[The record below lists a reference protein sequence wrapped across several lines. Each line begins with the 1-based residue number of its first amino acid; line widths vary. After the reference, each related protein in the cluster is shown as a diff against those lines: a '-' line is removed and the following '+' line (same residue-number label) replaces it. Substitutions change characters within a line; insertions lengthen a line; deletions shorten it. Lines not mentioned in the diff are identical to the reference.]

1 MLPDERGLIRLYPA
15 KERAFV
21 MNEDLE
27 SILDLIERHN
37 TWRIKECINLIASEN
52 VTSPLANAAYLSD
65 AMHRYAEGLPFK
77 RFYQGTRYIDE
88 LEYKV
93 SRLFASLFK
102 SKYADV
108 RAISGTVAN
117 ATAFTAIEKKGGT
130 AIVLPLSGGA
140 HVSHSKYGVLGRLGF
155 KPVQMPIIQDE
166 LIPDV
171 DETVSLIRRSSPKLI
186 VLGASVII
194 FPHPVKEIVEA
205 SEEVGAKV
213 VFDAAHILG
222 LIAGEVYP
230 NPLEEGAHIMTTS
243 THKTFPGPQ
252 GGAIL
257 TNSDELYEKISR
269 IVFPVFVSNHHLH
282 RLAPLGVTTLEMMK
296 FGKDYATQI
305 VRNAKRLA
313 ESLSEKGFKV
323 LGEEKGFTQTHQ
335 VLLDVRSDGGGDKCA
350 KKLEKANIIVNKNI
364 LPWDSPSDVHSP
376 SGIRIGVQEVTR
388 LGMREDEMEIIA
400 DLIYQAIKLNR
411 DTEELRRKVTEFK
424 KNFVKV
430 HYTFDIPLEKIR
442 ELTQLLLS

>member
-1 MLPDERGLIRLYPA
+1 
-15 KERAFV
+15 
-21 MNEDLE
+21 MNKDLE
-27 SILDLIERHN
+27 DVLELIERHN

-52 VTSPLANAAYLSD
+52 VTSPLVNAVYLSD

-88 LEYKV
+88 LEDRV

-108 RAISGTVAN
+108 RPISGTIAN
-117 ATAFTAIEKKGGT
+117 ASAFTAVCKAGGKALT
-130 AIVLPLSGGA
+130 LSLSGGA

-155 KPVQMPIIQDE
+155 EPAQMPIIEDE
-166 LIPDV
+166 LVPDV
-171 DETVSLIRRSSPKLI
+171 DKTTSLISRLSPKLV

-230 NPLEEGAHIMTTS
+230 NPLKEGAHIMTAS

-252 GGAIL
+252 GGVII
-257 TNSDELYEKISR
+257 TDSDELYKKISR
-269 IVFPVFVSNHHLH
+269 IIFPVFVSNHHLH
-282 RLAPLGVTTLEMMK
+282 RLAPLGITTLEMME
-296 FGKDYATQI
+296 FGRDYAAQ
-305 VRNAKRLA
+305 VVKNAKRLA
-313 ESLSEKGFKV
+313 ESLSERGFKV
-323 LGEEKGFTQTHQ
+323 LGEDKGFTQTHQ
-335 VLLDVRSDGGGDKCA
+335 VLLDVRSNGGGDKCA
-350 KKLEKANIIVNKNI
+350 RKLEEANIIVNKNI
-364 LPWDSPSDVHSP
+364 LPWDSPSDVYNP

-388 LGMREDEMEIIA
+388 LGMKEGEMDVIA
-400 DLIYQAIKLNR
+400 DFIYKLIKLER
-411 DTEELRRKVTEFK
+411 DVRELKKKVIEFK
-424 KNFVKV
+424 KDFIKV
-430 HYTFDIPLEKIR
+430 HYTFEFPLEKIR
-442 ELTQLLLS
+442 ELTRLLLS